1 MDMQGIRR
9 ALRDHGMEMG
19 SFTQN
24 PLGLEPP
31 FFWGAGIKDL
41 EAAMMASLAAAERV
55 GGGCINMI
63 LLDCGMSRAEQ
74 LARATENFAR
84 AATLAR
90 ERGVSLAIEVASRA
104 RVPQV
109 LVERADEV
117 AAVAR
122 SAGVGLILDSCH
134 CHCAG
139 EDMAALILAQ
149 ADILAAVQIA
159 DMPGRVQPG
168 AGVIE
173 FAPIMAALRQIGWR
187 GLVEAELM
195 PKAGGVEGEAA
206 AVAALRA
213 LG

>member
-1 MDMQGIRR
+1 
-9 ALRDHGMEMG
+9 
-19 SFTQN
+19 
-24 PLGLEPP
+24 
-31 FFWGAGIKDL
+31 
-41 EAAMMASLAAAERV
+41 
-55 GGGCINMI
+55 
-63 LLDCGMSRAEQ
+63 
-74 LARATENFAR
+74 
-84 AATLAR
+84 
-90 ERGVSLAIEVASRA
+90 
-104 RVPQV
+104 
-109 LVERADEV
+109 
-117 AAVAR
+117 
-122 SAGVGLILDSCH
+122 
-134 CHCAG
+134 
-139 EDMAALILAQ
+139 MAALILAQ